1 MSLQTSPVNIRS
13 LNSNAL
19 KIGSV
24 PYLNEKPLTRWF
36 SHTDEGRASGTEVVY
51 AVPSQLA
58 RMLEAGE
65 IAAALVSSFE
75 YFRTPGYVL
84 APGVSIS
91 GQGDIESVRA
101 FAKVPWRKIESL
113 ALDTS
118 SLTSSALLKI
128 LLAEQLDSYPAFL
141 HAAPDLNSMLAQAD
155 ACLLIG
161 DKGMLA
167 SGEGLNVLDLGRAW
181 RRLTGL
187 PFVYAVW
194 LGKPENMTPQLTD
207 ALATAKAWGL
217 TQIDAIAAE
226 EAVRIG
232 TTVRQC
238 RHYLTEIM
246 DYNLDE
252 EHQQALETFGA
263 KAAAQQLFPGPPPPI
278 RLAQPE

>member
-1 MSLQTSPVNIRS
+1 MHRLSKPPQSKRL
-13 LNSNAL
+13 
-19 KIGSV
+19 IGSV

-36 SHTDEGRASGTEVVY
+36 SHTDEGRASGIEVVY

-58 RMLEAGE
+58 RMLEGGE

-75 YFRTPGYVL
+75 YFRTPGYVI
-84 APGVSIS
+84 APNVSIS
-91 GQGDIESVRA
+91 GQSDIESVRA

-118 SLTSSALLKI
+118 SLTSVALLKI

-141 HAAPDLNSMLAQAD
+141 HAAPDLESMLAQAD

-167 SGEGLNVLDLGRAW
+167 SGDGLNVLDLGRAW

-194 LGKPENMTPQLTD
+194 LGKPENITPPLTE
-207 ALATAKAWGL
+207 ALAAAKAWGL
-217 TQIDAIAAE
+217 TQIEAIAAE

-232 TTVRQC
+232 TSVRQC
-238 RHYLTEIM
+238 RHYLTEVM
-246 DYNLDE
+246 DYNLGE
-252 EHQQALETFGA
+252 EHKEALAMFGA
-263 KAAAQQLFPGPPPPI
+263 KASAQQLFSGSPPPI
-278 RLAQPE
+278 RVM

>member
-1 MSLQTSPVNIRS
+1 MHTQTPIQ
-13 LNSNAL
+13 
-19 KIGSV
+19 IGSV

-36 SHTDEGRASGTEVVY
+36 SHTDEGRASGIEVVY

-58 RMLEAGE
+58 RMLESGK

-75 YFRTPGYVL
+75 YFRTPGYVI
-84 APGVSIS
+84 APNVSIS

-118 SLTSSALLKI
+118 SLTSVALLKI

-141 HAAPDLNSMLAQAD
+141 HAAPDLDSMLAMAD

-167 SGEGLNVLDLGRAW
+167 EGDGLNVLDLGRAW
-181 RRLTGL
+181 RHLTGL

-194 LGKPENMTPQLTD
+194 LGKPENITPHLIH

-217 TQIDAIAAE
+217 TQIEAIATE

-232 TTVRQC
+232 TSVRQC
-238 RHYLTEIM
+238 RHYLTDVM

-252 EHQQALETFGA
+252 EHQEALATFGA
-263 KAAAQQLFPGPPPPI
+263 KAFAQQLYPGPPPPI
-278 RLAQPE
+278 RVV

>member
-1 MSLQTSPVNIRS
+1 MTIR
-13 LNSNAL
+13 
-19 KIGSV
+19 IGSV

-36 SHTDEGRASGTEVVY
+36 SHTDDGRKSGIEVVY

-58 RMLEAGE
+58 RMLADGE

-75 YFRTPGYVL
+75 YFRTPGYVI

-101 FAKVPWRKIESL
+101 FAKLPWRKVESL

-118 SLTSSALLKI
+118 SLTSVALLKI

-141 HAAPDLNSMLAQAD
+141 HAAPDLDSMLAQAD

-167 SGEGLNVLDLGRAW
+167 SGDGLNIVDLGRGW

-194 LGKPENMTPQLTD
+194 LGKPDQITPHLID
-207 ALATAKAWGL
+207 SLATAKEWGL

-226 EAVRIG
+226 EAERIG

-238 RHYLTEIM
+238 RHYLTEVM
-246 DYNLDE
+246 DYDLGE
-252 EHQQALETFGA
+252 EHQEALALFGA
-263 KAAAQQLFPGPPPPI
+263 KAYSQQLLPTPPVPVSVI
-278 RLAQPE
+278 

>member
-1 MSLQTSPVNIRS
+1 MTDQTPI
-13 LNSNAL
+13 

-36 SHTDEGRASGTEVVY
+36 SHTDEGKSSGIEVIY
-51 AVPSQLA
+51 AVPSELA
-58 RMLEAGE
+58 RLLAAGE

-75 YFRTPGYVL
+75 YFRTPGYAI

-101 FAKVPWRKIESL
+101 FSRVAWRKTESL

-118 SLTSSALLKI
+118 SLTSVALLKI
-128 LLAEQLDSYPAFL
+128 LLAEQLDSHPAFL
-141 HAAPDLNSMLAQAD
+141 HASPSLDAMLAQAD

-167 SGEGLNVLDLGRAW
+167 NGEDLNVLDLGRAW

-194 LGKPENMTPQLTD
+194 LGKPENITPELIR
-207 ALATAKAWGL
+207 ALNTAKAWGL
-217 TQIDAIAAE
+217 TQVEAIAAE

-238 RHYLTEIM
+238 RHYLTEVM

-252 EHQQALETFGA
+252 EHLEALAMFGA
-263 KAAAQQLFPGPPPPI
+263 KARTRHLFLGPVPQV
-278 RLAQPE
+278 RVAGA

>member
-1 MSLQTSPVNIRS
+1 MSIR
-13 LNSNAL
+13 
-19 KIGSV
+19 IGSV

-36 SHTDEGRASGTEVVY
+36 SHTDAGKASGIEVVY

-58 RMLEAGE
+58 RMLAGGE

-75 YFRTPGYVL
+75 YFRTPGYAI

-101 FAKVPWRKIESL
+101 FAKLPWRKIESL

-118 SLTSSALLKI
+118 SLTSVALLKI

-141 HAAPDLNSMLAQAD
+141 HAEPDLDAMLTQAD

-161 DKGMLA
+161 DKGWLA
-167 SGEGLNVLDLGRAW
+167 DGTALNTVDLGRAW

-194 LGKPENMTPQLTD
+194 LGKPENITPHLID
-207 ALATAKAWGL
+207 SLAAAKAWGL
-217 TQIDAIAAE
+217 TQLDAIAAE
-226 EAVRIG
+226 EAERIG
-232 TTVRQC
+232 TSVRKC
-238 RHYLTEIM
+238 RHYLTEVM
-246 DYNLDE
+246 DYDLGE
-252 EHQQALETFGA
+252 EHQEALTLFGA
-263 KAAAQQLFPGPPPPI
+263 KAHRQQLLPYPPSPI
-278 RLAQPE
+278 LVMG

>member
-1 MSLQTSPVNIRS
+1 MTIQ
-13 LNSNAL
+13 
-19 KIGSV
+19 IGSV

-36 SHTDEGRASGTEVVY
+36 SQADAGRASGIEVVY

-58 RMLEAGE
+58 RMLADGE

-75 YFRTPGYVL
+75 YFRTPGYAI

-118 SLTSSALLKI
+118 SLTSVALLKI
-128 LLAEQLDSYPAFL
+128 LLAEQLDSHPAFL
-141 HAAPDLNSMLAQAD
+141 HAAPDLDQMLAQAD

-161 DKGMLA
+161 DKGMMA
-167 SGEGLNVLDLGRAW
+167 DDAELNVVDLGRAW

-194 LGKPENMTPQLTD
+194 LGKPENLTPHLV
-207 ALATAKAWGL
+207 ASLAAAKAWGL
-217 TQIDAIAAE
+217 TQIDVIAAE
-226 EAVRIG
+226 EAERIG

-238 RHYLTEIM
+238 RHYLTEVM
-246 DYNLDE
+246 DYDLGE
-252 EHQQALETFGA
+252 EHQEALALFGA
-263 KAAAQQLFPGPPPPI
+263 KAYSQQLLPNSPGPV
-278 RLAQPE
+278 LVV

>member
-1 MSLQTSPVNIRS
+1 MIIQ
-13 LNSNAL
+13 
-19 KIGSV
+19 IGSV

-36 SHTDEGRASGTEVVY
+36 SHTDEGRASGIEVVY

-58 RMLEAGE
+58 RMLESGE

-75 YFRTPGYVL
+75 YFRTPGYAI

-118 SLTSSALLKI
+118 SLTSAALLKI

-141 HAAPDLNSMLAQAD
+141 HAAPDLDAMLAQAD

-167 SGEGLNVLDLGRAW
+167 NGEGLNVLDLGRAW

-194 LGKPENMTPQLTD
+194 LGKPENITPHLTE
-207 ALATAKAWGL
+207 ALKVAKAWGL
-217 TQIDAIAAE
+217 TQIETIAAE

-232 TTVRQC
+232 ASVRQC
-238 RHYLTEIM
+238 RHYLTDVM

-252 EHQQALETFGA
+252 EHQEALALFGA
-263 KAAAQQLFPGPPPPI
+263 KAHAQQLFPGPTPPV
-278 RLAQPE
+278 RVV

>member
-1 MSLQTSPVNIRS
+1 MTI
-13 LNSNAL
+13 

-36 SHTDEGRASGTEVVY
+36 SHTDEGKASGIQVVY
-51 AVPSQLA
+51 AVPSALA

-75 YFRTPGYVL
+75 YFRTPGYAI

-118 SLTSSALLKI
+118 SLTSVALLKI
-128 LLAEQLDSYPAFL
+128 LLAEQLDSNPAFL
-141 HAAPDLNSMLAQAD
+141 HASPNLEAMLAQAD

-161 DKGMLA
+161 DQGMLA
-167 SGEGLNVLDLGRAW
+167 DGTGLNILDLGRGW

-194 LGKPENMTPQLTD
+194 LGKPEALTPRLTD
-207 ALATAKAWGL
+207 ALLTAKAWGL
-217 TQIDAIAAE
+217 TQIEAIAAE

-238 RHYLTEIM
+238 RHYLTEVM

-252 EHQQALETFGA
+252 EHQEALATFGA
-263 KAAAQQLFPGPPPPI
+263 KAAARQLFLGPPPPI
-278 RLAQPE
+278 RMV